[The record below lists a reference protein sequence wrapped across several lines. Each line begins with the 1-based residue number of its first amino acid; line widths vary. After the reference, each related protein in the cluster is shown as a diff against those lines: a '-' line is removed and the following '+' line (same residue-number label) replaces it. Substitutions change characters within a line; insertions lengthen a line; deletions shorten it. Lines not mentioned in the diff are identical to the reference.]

1 MGLTLYADRPDGSQ
15 PTDPLPQ
22 WSWTGFSLFRRAL
35 AAHINIDL
43 DQMNGFGGGTD
54 WDTVSSPLRHLLQ
67 QPDDSGY
74 LEPEQVT
81 ELAPALRAAVTALSE
96 NDPEGFL
103 WTGASSNGRSAQGL
117 ITLLEMCAAEN
128 LPVRFR

>member
-1 MGLTLYADRPDGSQ
+1 MGLTLYADRPDGPQ

-22 WSWTGFSLFRRAL
+22 WSWSGFSLFRRAL
-35 AAHINIDL
+35 AEHIHL
-43 DQMNGFGGGTD
+43 DMNQMRGFGGSTD

-67 QPDDSGY
+67 QPDDSGH
-74 LEPEQVT
+74 LERWQVT
-81 ELAPALRAAVTALSE
+81 ELAPALRAAVTALAE

-103 WTGASSNGRSAQGL
+103 WTGASSNGRSTQGL
-117 ITLLEMCAAEN
+117 IALLELCAAED